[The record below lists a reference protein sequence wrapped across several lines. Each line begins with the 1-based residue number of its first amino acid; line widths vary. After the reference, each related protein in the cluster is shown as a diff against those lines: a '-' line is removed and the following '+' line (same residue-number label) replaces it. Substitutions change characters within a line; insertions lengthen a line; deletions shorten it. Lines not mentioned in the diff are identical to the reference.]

1 MNSVLLIVPTRTR
14 PESSIRFYES
24 FVHNSRITDLVFAL
38 DDDDVEYPRI
48 DGVMYEVNPRMGMN
62 CTLNFVA
69 SKYADRYDY
78 LAFMGDDH
86 RIRTDGWDEQ
96 LVDSISGIKNGV
108 AYGNDLLQGE
118 NLPTAVLLDASIV
131 RKLGYMAP
139 PNQRHLYLDDF
150 WKHLGTTLG
159 TLRYSPEVIIEHLHF
174 TAGKSVA
181 DDLYQEVNS
190 SSMYDNDRFAYNMY
204 IKDDF
209 FNDLER
215 LIS

>member
-14 PESSIRFYES
+14 PESCIRFYES

-62 CTLNFVA
+62 GTLNFVA

-204 IKDDF
+204 IKDEF